1 MTIQRTNDGRCRFV
15 EAKQDHNTLVSRFYF
30 AYGSN
35 LCLGQMQERCPG
47 SEPLRSHRLPGYRLV
62 LRGVANIEPE
72 TGAEVHGAIYAI
84 TDADERTLDT
94 FEGFPT
100 LYKKGTFTVQIA
112 EADEEVTFYELVAR
126 RYKPAREGYVEIIRT
141 GFRDWE
147 LPEESLERAVQDAQ
161 DRGDL

>member
-1 MTIQRTNDGRCRFV
+1 M
-15 EAKQDHNTLVSRFYF
+15 SRFYF
-30 AYGSN
+30 ACGSN
-35 LCLGQMQERCPG
+35 LCLEQMQERCPG

-72 TGAEVHGAIYAI
+72 AGAEVHGAIYFI
-84 TDADERTLDT
+84 TESDERILDGY
-94 FEGFPT
+94 EDFPT
-100 LYKKGTFTVQIA
+100 LYTKSTFTAQIA

-141 GFRDWE
+141 GFRDWN
-147 LPEESLERAVQDAQ
+147 LPVESLQEAVRDAE

>member
-1 MTIQRTNDGRCRFV
+1 M
-15 EAKQDHNTLVSRFYF
+15 SRFYF

-35 LCLGQMQERCPG
+35 LSLEQMQKRCPG

-62 LRGVANIEPE
+62 LRGVANIELSQ
-72 TGAEVHGAIYAI
+72 GAEIHGAIYSI
-84 TDADERTLDT
+84 TESDERILDGY
-94 FEGFPT
+94 EGFPT
-100 LYKKGTFTVQIA
+100 LYTKGAFTAQIA

-141 GFRDWE
+141 GFRDWN
-147 LPEESLERAVQDAQ
+147 LPVESLQEAVRDAE